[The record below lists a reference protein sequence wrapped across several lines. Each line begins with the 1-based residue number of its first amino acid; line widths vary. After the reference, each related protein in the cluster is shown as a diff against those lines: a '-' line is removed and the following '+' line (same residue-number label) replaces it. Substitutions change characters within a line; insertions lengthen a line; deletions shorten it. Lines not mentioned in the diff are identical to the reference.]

1 MSQIKIN
8 LKNESPS
15 QAQYHRS
22 LKLGSMLKYFN
33 WKLQGSLQKK
43 TFKRTY
49 MSNISFADKTDVS
62 QAKFILLKKQ
72 HYVRKICYL
81 FDQLTFTLNIYIYIY
96 IKIYVTVCIFSD
108 EPRRCNKKSRKRL
121 RWRVLQYYLPA
132 KSC

>member
-8 LKNESPS
+8 LKNKSPS

-33 WKLQGSLQKK
+33 WKLHGSLQKK

-49 MSNISFADKTDVS
+49 TSNISFADKTEVS

-72 HYVRKICYL
+72 HYVRKICHL
-81 FDQLTFTLNIYIYIY
+81 FDQPNDKVSYIHFEYVYIYIYIY
-96 IKIYVTVCIFSD
+96 IYTYQDIRNGVHF
-108 EPRRCNKKSRKRL
+108 L
-121 RWRVLQYYLPA
+121 
-132 KSC
+132 